1 MTPSEKETLTRL
13 LGRLAEARAER
24 KDGEAEALIAEI
36 CRQQPDAAY
45 LLVQRG
51 LLLEQALQ
59 DAQARAASLQAEM
72 DRLRPPVV
80 DGWGNAPAPQARPT
94 YAAPA
99 ASAASAGWGSGFLGN
114 VASTA
119 AGVVAGSF
127 LFQGIEHLLG
137 GHEHGTPANAFTLP
151 LDGGNSLNDSF
162 DGGALTALDDSVS
175 ADDWV

>member
-13 LGRLAEARAER
+13 LGRLAEARVER
-24 KDGEAEALIAEI
+24 KDGDAEALIADA

-45 LLVQRG
+45 LLVQRV

-59 DAQARAASLQAEM
+59 DAQARAAGLQSEL
-72 DRLRPPVV
+72 DRLRPPTV
-80 DGWGNAPAPQARPT
+80 DGWGNAPAPQVRPT

-99 ASAASAGWGSGFLGN
+99 APAASAGWGSGFLGN

-137 GHEHGTPANAFTLP
+137 GHDHAVPAHAFTQS
-151 LDGGNSLNDSF
+151 LDGGAMGNSF
-162 DGGALTALDDSVS
+162 DGDALAALDDSAP
-175 ADDWV
+175 ADDWL